1 MVNKYYVG
9 RYYVKWLSKTIFK
22 NSLTAYINSL

>member
-1 MVNKYYVG
+1 MVNKYYIG
-9 RYYVKWLSKTIFK
+9 RYYVKMVGKTILK